1 MEAGFIVPNHEH
13 NCSDLTIRENDS
25 DIEQNPNSNDVHYV
39 VDEFGLIFRF
49 NNVKNCQSR
58 FYVDAPSA
66 KLNKKLS
73 QLDDLPQ
80 WLFHLKQFCQ
90 YWQCT
95 DVTVYKNL
103 KNIDSTQ
110 DAILY
115 KVIIESF
122 EHDMTPYIY
131 NYSTAS
137 RLIHKLL
144 FEFQELYTDDRL
156 QKMWMGLNIGP
167 DWSNI
172 TQLRFHTERTR
183 MTKYDE
189 YDHNTLSRGI

>member
-1 MEAGFIVPNHEH
+1 M
-13 NCSDLTIRENDS
+13 
-25 DIEQNPNSNDVHYV
+25 
-39 VDEFGLIFRF
+39 
-49 NNVKNCQSR
+49 
-58 FYVDAPSA
+58 DAPSA

-156 QKMWMGLNIGP
+156 
-167 DWSNI
+167 
-172 TQLRFHTERTR
+172 
-183 MTKYDE
+183 
-189 YDHNTLSRGI
+189 